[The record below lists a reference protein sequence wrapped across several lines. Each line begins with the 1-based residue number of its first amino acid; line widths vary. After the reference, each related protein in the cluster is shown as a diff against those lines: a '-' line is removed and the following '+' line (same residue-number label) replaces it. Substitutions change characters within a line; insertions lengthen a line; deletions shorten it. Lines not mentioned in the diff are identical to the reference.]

1 MISYLHRLG
10 LKYDFA
16 FLLLISILIYVV
28 MYQIINTNV
37 LLLAN
42 EKDPDMLSV
51 VAGAYSATKTNQ
63 TTTTYR
69 YNKPAR
75 NCD

>member
-1 MISYLHRLG
+1 
-10 LKYDFA
+10 
-16 FLLLISILIYVV
+16 

-51 VAGAYSATKTNQ
+51 VQQHIQQQKQIKQPLPIDITSRQGTVISISS
-63 TTTTYR
+63 
-69 YNKPAR
+69 
-75 NCD
+75 D

>member
-1 MISYLHRLG
+1 
-10 LKYDFA
+10 
-16 FLLLISILIYVV
+16 LLLISILIYVV

-51 VAGAYSATKTNQ
+51 VQQHIQQQKQIKQPLPIDITSRQGTVISISS
-63 TTTTYR
+63 
-69 YNKPAR
+69 
-75 NCD
+75 D